1 MTRKAGILLLLTVLA
16 MLTSCE
22 FISGII
28 HDDEVVARLGN
39 RKLYKTELDAFIP
52 NGVSAEDS
60 TRLALQYINTWATE
74 QLFSDIAQQQLSKEE
89 LDVNA
94 ELEDYRRS
102 LLKYRYEQRY
112 VNERL
117 DTVVLSQEID
127 DYYHSHEDL
136 FVLDVPIVKARFL
149 DIMQDSPNLELIKDK
164 MSSSKIEDLEMADS
178 LAYSSALRYEDSSE
192 KWVDMVTF
200 ARNFGTDY
208 GTLLSKAGKDGFI
221 EIPDERG
228 DVKIAYICEMQRV
241 GELAELD
248 YCEDRIKD
256 IIISTR
262 KQTLLSDLER
272 ELLSDALDKE
282 TLIIY

>member
-1 MTRKAGILLLLTVLA
+1 MLLLTALA

-22 FISGII
+22 FVSGII
-28 HDDEVVARLGN
+28 HDDDVVARLGN
-39 RKLYKTELDAFIP
+39 RKLYRTELEAFVPKGI
-52 NGVSAEDS
+52 SAEDS
-60 TRLALQYINTWATE
+60 AKLALQYINTWATD
-74 QLFSDIAQQQLSKEE
+74 QLYSDIAQQQLSKEE
-89 LDVNA
+89 QDVSA

-117 DTVVLSQEID
+117 DTVVVNSEID
-127 DYYHSHEDL
+127 EYYDSHQNL

-164 MSSSKIEDLEMADS
+164 MSSDKIEDLEQVDS
-178 LAYSSALRYEDSSE
+178 LAYSSALRYEDNSE
-192 KWVDMVTF
+192 RWVDMVTF

-208 GTLLSKAGKDGFI
+208 GTLLSKLDKKGFI

-228 DVKIAYICEMQRV
+228 DIKIAFICEMQKV
-241 GELAELD
+241 GELAQLD
-248 YCEDRIKD
+248 YCKDRIKD

-262 KQTLLSDLER
+262 KQTLLSNLEH
-272 ELLSDALDKE
+272 ELLTDALDKE

>member
-1 MTRKAGILLLLTVLA
+1 MTRKAGILLLLTALA

-28 HDDEVVARLGN
+28 HDDEVVAKLGN

-60 TRLALQYINTWATE
+60 TNLALQYINTWATE
-74 QLFSDIAQQQLSKEE
+74 QLFCDIAQQQLSKEE

-164 MSSSKIEDLEMADS
+164 MCSSKIEDLEMADS
-178 LAYSSALRYEDSSE
+178 LAYSSALRYEDGSD

>member
-1 MTRKAGILLLLTVLA
+1 MLFLTALA

-22 FISGII
+22 FVSNII
-28 HDDEVVARLGN
+28 HDDEVVAKLGD
-39 RKLYKTELDAFIP
+39 RKLYKTELDSFIP
-52 NGVSAEDS
+52 KGVSQEDS
-60 TRLALQYINTWATE
+60 TKLALQYINTWATE
-74 QLFSDIAQQQLSKEE
+74 QLFSDIAQEQLSKEE
-89 LDVNA
+89 LDVSA

-117 DTVVLSQEID
+117 DTVVHSTDID
-127 DYYHSHEDL
+127 DYYQSHQDL

-164 MSSSKIEDLEMADS
+164 MCSSKIEDLEMADS
-178 LAYSSALRYEDSSE
+178 LAYSSALRYEDNSE
-192 KWVDMVTF
+192 KWVDMISF

-208 GTLLSKAGKDGFI
+208 GTLLSKLGKDGFI

-228 DVKIAYICEMQRV
+228 DVKIAYICDIQRV

-262 KQTLLSDLER
+262 KQTLLSNLES
-272 ELLSDALDKE
+272 ELLTDALDKE

>member
-1 MTRKAGILLLLTVLA
+1 MTRKAGILLLLTALA

-28 HDDEVVARLGN
+28 HDDEVVAKLGN

-60 TRLALQYINTWATE
+60 TNLALQYINTWATE

-164 MSSSKIEDLEMADS
+164 MCSSKIEDLEMADS
-178 LAYSSALRYEDSSE
+178 LAYSSALRYEDGSD

>member
-1 MTRKAGILLLLTVLA
+1 MWLLTALA

-22 FISGII
+22 FVSNII
-28 HDDEVVARLGN
+28 HDDEVVARLGG
-39 RKLYKTELDAFIP
+39 RKLYRTELEAFIP
-52 NGVSAEDS
+52 KGVSAEDS
-60 TRLALQYINTWATE
+60 TNLALQYINTWATE

-89 LDVNA
+89 QDVSA

-117 DTVVLSQEID
+117 DTVVLNPEID
-127 DYYHSHEDL
+127 QYYNSHQDL

-164 MSSSKIEDLEMADS
+164 MGSSKIEDLEMADS

-208 GTLLSKAGKDGFI
+208 GTLLSKLGKDGYI

-228 DVKIAYICEMQRV
+228 DVKIAYVCDIQRV
-241 GELAELD
+241 GELADLD

-262 KQTLLSDLER
+262 KQTLLSNLEH
-272 ELLSDALDKE
+272 ELLTDALDKE

>member
-1 MTRKAGILLLLTVLA
+1 MTRKAGILLLLTALA
-16 MLTSCE
+16 MFTSCE

-28 HDDEVVARLGN
+28 HDDEVVAKLGN

-60 TRLALQYINTWATE
+60 TNLALQYINTWATE

-164 MSSSKIEDLEMADS
+164 MCSSKIEDLEMADS
-178 LAYSSALRYEDSSE
+178 LAYSSALRYEDGSD

>member
-1 MTRKAGILLLLTVLA
+1 MVLLTALA
-16 MLTSCE
+16 MFTSCE
-22 FISGII
+22 FVSNII
-28 HDDEVVARLGN
+28 HDDEVVARLGK
-39 RKLYKTELDAFIP
+39 RELYRTELESFIP
-52 NGVSAEDS
+52 KGVSAEDS
-60 TRLALQYINTWATE
+60 TKLALQYINTWATE

-94 ELEDYRRS
+94 ELEDYRRT
-102 LLKYRYEQRY
+102 LLKYSYEQSY
-112 VNERL
+112 VNETL
-117 DTVVLSQEID
+117 DTVVLRQDID
-127 DYYHSHEDL
+127 AYYHSHEDL

-149 DIMQDSPNLELIKDK
+149 DIMQDSPNRELIKDK
-164 MSSSKIEDLEMADS
+164 MSSSEVADLEVADS
-178 LAYSSALRYEDSSE
+178 LAYSSALRYEDGSE
-192 KWVDMVTF
+192 KWVDMITF

-208 GTLLSKAGKDGFI
+208 GTLLSKVDKNGFI

-228 DVKIAYICEMQRV
+228 DVKIAYICDMQRV

-262 KQTLLSDLER
+262 KQTLLSNLER

>member
-1 MTRKAGILLLLTVLA
+1 MTRKAGILLLLTALA

-60 TRLALQYINTWATE
+60 TNLALQYINTWATE

-89 LDVNA
+89 QDVSA

-164 MSSSKIEDLEMADS
+164 MCSSKIEDLEMADS
-178 LAYSSALRYEDSSE
+178 LAYSSALRYEDGSE

-221 EIPDERG
+221 VIPDERG

>member
-1 MTRKAGILLLLTVLA
+1 MLFLTALA
-16 MLTSCE
+16 MLTSCQ
-22 FISGII
+22 FVSNII
-28 HDDEVVARLGN
+28 HDDEVVAKLGG

-52 NGVSAEDS
+52 KGVSAEDS
-60 TRLALQYINTWATE
+60 TNLALQYINTWATE

-89 LDVNA
+89 QDVSA

-117 DTVVLSQEID
+117 DTVVLSTDID

-149 DIMQDSPNLELIKDK
+149 DIMQDSPNLELIKEK
-164 MSSSKIEDLEMADS
+164 MCSSKIEDLEIADS
-178 LAYSSALRYEDSSE
+178 LAYSSALRYEDNSE
-192 KWVDMVTF
+192 KWVDMITF

-208 GTLLSKAGKDGFI
+208 GTLLSKVGKDGFI

-241 GELAELD
+241 GELADLD

-262 KQTLLSDLER
+262 KQTLLSNLEH
-272 ELLSDALDKE
+272 ELLTDALDKE

>member
-1 MTRKAGILLLLTVLA
+1 MLLLTALA

-22 FISGII
+22 FVSGII
-28 HDDEVVARLGN
+28 HDDDVVARLGN
-39 RKLYKTELDAFIP
+39 RKLYKTELEAFVPKGI
-52 NGVSAEDS
+52 SAEDS
-60 TRLALQYINTWATE
+60 AKLALQYINTWATD
-74 QLFSDIAQQQLSKEE
+74 QLYSDIAQQQLSKEE
-89 LDVNA
+89 QDVSA

-117 DTVVLSQEID
+117 DTVVVNSEID
-127 DYYHSHEDL
+127 EYYDLHQNL

-164 MSSSKIEDLEMADS
+164 MSSDKIEDLEQVDS
-178 LAYSSALRYEDSSE
+178 LAYSSALRYEDNSE
-192 KWVDMVTF
+192 RWVDMVTF

-208 GTLLSKAGKDGFI
+208 GTLLSKMDKEGFI

-228 DVKIAYICEMQRV
+228 DIKIAFICEMQKV
-241 GELAELD
+241 GELAQLD
-248 YCEDRIKD
+248 YCKDRIKD

-262 KQTLLSDLER
+262 KQTLLSNLEH
-272 ELLSDALDKE
+272 ELLTDALDKE

>member
-1 MTRKAGILLLLTVLA
+1 MLLLTALA

-22 FISGII
+22 FVSGII
-28 HDDEVVARLGN
+28 HDDDVVARLGN
-39 RKLYKTELDAFIP
+39 RKLYRTELEAFVPKGI
-52 NGVSAEDS
+52 SAEDS
-60 TRLALQYINTWATE
+60 AKLALQYINTWATD
-74 QLFSDIAQQQLSKEE
+74 QLYSDIAQQQLSKEE
-89 LDVNA
+89 QDVSA

-117 DTVVLSQEID
+117 DTVVVNSEID
-127 DYYHSHEDL
+127 EYYDSHQNL

-164 MSSSKIEDLEMADS
+164 MSSDKIEDLEQVDS
-178 LAYSSALRYEDSSE
+178 LTYSSALRYEDNSE
-192 KWVDMVTF
+192 RWVDMVTF

-208 GTLLSKAGKDGFI
+208 GTLLSKLDKKGFI

-228 DVKIAYICEMQRV
+228 DIKIAFICEMQKV
-241 GELAELD
+241 GELAQLD
-248 YCEDRIKD
+248 YCKDRIKD

-262 KQTLLSDLER
+262 KQTLLSNLEH
-272 ELLSDALDKE
+272 ELLTDALDKE

>member
-1 MTRKAGILLLLTVLA
+1 MWLLTALA

-22 FISGII
+22 FVSNII
-28 HDDEVVARLGN
+28 HDDEVVARLGG
-39 RKLYKTELDAFIP
+39 RKLYRTELEAFIP
-52 NGVSAEDS
+52 KGVSAEDS
-60 TRLALQYINTWATE
+60 TNLALQYINTWATE

-89 LDVNA
+89 QDVSA

-117 DTVVLSQEID
+117 DTVVLNPEID
-127 DYYHSHEDL
+127 QYYNSHQDL

-164 MSSSKIEDLEMADS
+164 MGSSKIEDLEMADS

-208 GTLLSKAGKDGFI
+208 GTLLSKLGKDGYI

-228 DVKIAYICEMQRV
+228 DVKIAYVCDIQRV
-241 GELAELD
+241 GELADLD
-248 YCEDRIKD
+248 YCEERIKD

-262 KQTLLSDLER
+262 KQTLLSNLER
-272 ELLSDALDKE
+272 ELLTDALDKE